1 MKYTLLHHNHFVLD
15 LESNMKFY
23 EEAFG
28 LVEQRRMICDNGG
41 RIIVFMGN
49 DNAEMQ
55 VVLQWDCTR
64 KASYNHGADRS
75 HIAIHVD
82 NVEESFKKHT
92 EMGIVIS
99 EMKNKFYFVA
109 DPEGYRIEV
118 LDESL

>member
-15 LESNMKFY
+15 LVANKKFY
-23 EEAFG
+23 EDALG
-28 LVEQRRMICDNGG
+28 LHEQRHMICEDGK
-41 RIIVFMGN
+41 REIIFMGN

-55 VVLQWDCTR
+55 VVLQWDVAR
-64 KASYNHGADRS
+64 KGPYNHGADRS

-82 NVEESFKKHT
+82 NVEESFEKHKA
-92 EMGIVIS
+92 MGCVIS
-99 EMKNKFYFVA
+99 ELKNKLYFIA

>member
-15 LESNMKFY
+15 LEANMKFY
-23 EEAFG
+23 EDALG
-28 LVEQRRMICDNGG
+28 LVEQRRLICDDGD

-55 VVLQWDCTR
+55 VVLTWTVTR
-64 KASYNHGADRS
+64 KEPYNHGVDRS
-75 HIAIHVD
+75 HIAIHVN
-82 NVEESFKKHT
+82 NVEESYARHK
-92 EMGIVIS
+92 EMGITIS
-99 EMKNKFYFVA
+99 ELKNKLYFIA